1 MKSKIY
7 TKNTQFLLCD
17 LKCADIYFERFHVN
31 VGKNFFLPLNYF
43 KKKNMINASKQRI
56 QISND

>member
-31 VGKNFFLPLNYF
+31 VGKNFFLLLNYF
-43 KKKNMINASKQRI
+43 KKKKYDKCIKTKNS
-56 QISND
+56 DF